1 MKTQAAIL
9 VTSKQDLVIDEIEI
23 NNPLQEGQVLVEI
36 NTSGICGA
44 QINEI
49 DAGIEPGLSMASSG
63 ENMSRG
69 LDRSMVTSP
78 VKYSRDPKKKTI
90 KELTGDETTMSI
102 GDKKEDDLKKVGINL
117 SSFKAKKF
125 VG

>member
-1 MKTQAAIL
+1 MITQAAIL

-49 DAGIEPGLSMASSG
+49 DA
-63 ENMSRG
+63 
-69 LDRSMVTSP
+69 
-78 VKYSRDPKKKTI
+78 VK
-90 KELTGDETTMSI
+90 GV
-102 GDKKEDDLKKVGINL
+102 DK
-117 SSFKAKKF
+117 F
-125 VG
+125 